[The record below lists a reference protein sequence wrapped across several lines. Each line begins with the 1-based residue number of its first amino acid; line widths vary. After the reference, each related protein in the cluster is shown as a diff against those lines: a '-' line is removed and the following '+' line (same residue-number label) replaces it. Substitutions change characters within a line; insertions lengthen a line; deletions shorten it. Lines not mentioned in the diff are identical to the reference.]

1 MKKRILTL
9 IICFVMSLVFILTAS
24 AQGIDSPYNT
34 YEYNYFD
41 EPVDAPVGYVP
52 TLTIDADYLKM
63 DKQFNNIT
71 DMVYKDG
78 IIYLLDGGNSR
89 IIALD
94 SNYNLLKEFKD
105 FKVGNFDREHLI
117 SVLGEGVISFEGAK
131 GMAISNDGKF
141 YVADTQNNRVL
152 CFNENCEAEM
162 VILRP
167 DEKLN
172 NTGAAFSPIKVA
184 VDSKDRIYVASDLIT
199 LGLMVFGND
208 GNFMYFFGANEVL
221 STTQAIVKAF
231 RKTFMTL
238 TQIELVDQETPVSI
252 RNMDVDEKGF
262 IYTVSPY
269 RDTTVKAAVPGM
281 VRKLNFKGND
291 TLNSSI
297 VFGDLEESEKKKT
310 WFKDIDI
317 DDDGFINL
325 LDEGRGRIFQYT
337 ESGML
342 VSVFGATGQQ
352 VGCLTTPN
360 AIESVNGN
368 ILVADGEK
376 NCIFVYSPT
385 DYVKTV
391 RSAVIKMQNNDLDG
405 SEEEWNT
412 ILSLNSNNNFAYEGL
427 GRIYDYKGDYK
438 TAMKYYKLA
447 YAQNE
452 YALAYQQHRQQLIEN
467 HAFLLL
473 LCVAVFIALI
483 AVAAKLLKKYT
494 APIEGSAYSRMETKY
509 TIPFYVL
516 LHPIDGCE
524 QFKRRKIT
532 SLRVSFAVVF
542 LWLVAKILSYKFT
555 GFAFAINRSSEFN
568 ILVEIAVTFGIFV
581 LFVLSNWVV
590 SLLSDGKGSARDI
603 IATVAYSMIPYVI
616 SQFIAV
622 LLTNFLVP
630 TESVFIEIVKIIGI
644 IWTLVIMFLGL
655 MTIHEYSVGK
665 TIWSVILTL
674 VGIIIIIFL
683 IILLYSLLQ
692 QLIDFIRSVYKEILF
707 RE

>member
-1 MKKRILTL
+1 
-9 IICFVMSLVFILTAS
+9 MSFVFICTAS
-24 AQGIDSPYNT
+24 AQGISSPYNT
-34 YEYNYFD
+34 YEYNYYD

-52 TLTIDADYLKM
+52 TLTVDADFLKM

-78 IIYLLDGGNSR
+78 IIYLLDSGNSR

-94 SNYNLLKEFKD
+94 SDYNFLKEFKD
-105 FKVGNFDREHLI
+105 FRVGNIDRENLI
-117 SVLGEGVISFEGAK
+117 SILGEGVVSFDGAK
-131 GMAISNDGKF
+131 GMAISDDGKF
-141 YVADTQNNRVL
+141 YIADTQNNRVL

-184 VDSKDRIYVASDLIT
+184 VDSKGRIYVASDLIT
-199 LGLMVFGND
+199 LGLMVFGSD

-252 RNMDVDEKGF
+252 RNMDVDDSGF

-269 RDTTVKAAVPGM
+269 RDTSVKAAVSGM
-281 VRKLNFKGND
+281 VRKLNYKGND

-337 ESGML
+337 ENGML
-342 VSVFGATGQQ
+342 VSVFGSIGQQ
-352 VGCLTTPN
+352 VGCLSVPN
-360 AIESVNGN
+360 AIETVNGN

-376 NCIFVYSPT
+376 NCIFIYSPT

-391 RSAVIKMQNNDLDG
+391 RSAILKMQNNDLDG

-427 GRIYDYKGDYK
+427 GRISDYKGDYK

-447 YAQNE
+447 YAQEE
-452 YALAYQQHRQQLIEN
+452 YALVYQQYRQQLIEN
-467 HAFLLL
+467 HVILLI
-473 LCVAVFIALI
+473 LCIAVFVSLI
-483 AVAAKLLKKYT
+483 AIMARMLKRYS
-494 APIEGSAYSRMETKY
+494 APVEGAVYSRMEEKY
-509 TIPFYVL
+509 TIPFYLL

-532 SLRVSFAVVF
+532 SLRASFIIVF
-542 LWLVAKILSYKFT
+542 FWLIAKILNYKFT
-555 GFAFAINRSSEFN
+555 GFAFAVNRSSDFN
-568 ILVEIAVTFGIFV
+568 ILVEIAVTFGIFI

-590 SLLSDGKGSARDI
+590 SLLSEGKGTARDI
-603 IATVAYSMIPYVI
+603 ISTVAYSMIPYII
-616 SQFIAV
+616 SQFICI

-630 TESVFIEIVKIIGI
+630 SESVFIEIVKIIGI
-644 IWTLVIMFLGL
+644 IWTVSVMFLGL

-665 TIWSVILTL
+665 TIWSLILTL
-674 VGIIIIIFL
+674 LGIVIIVFL

-692 QLIDFIRSVYKEILF
+692 QLVDFIRSIYKEILF